1 MSFTSLTDADRRQM
15 LATIGVESVEELFAE
30 IPDAVRLDR
39 PLALEPALSEAE
51 LSAHMADLAGRNV
64 HVGQE
69 LSFLGAG
76 MYDHYVPAVVDTV
89 MQRGEFLTAYTP
101 YQPEMSQG
109 VLQAIFEYQTAICEL
124 TGMDV
129 SNASGYDG
137 MTVAADACYVAKLA
151 TGRSKVVLAEA
162 LNPQA
167 RQVVRTFA
175 PGFGMEV
182 VEGPHTGGATDP
194 DMIRAAAEG
203 AALVIFQQPNFLG
216 VLEDA
221 PALAEAVSSTG
232 ALAVAHVDPM
242 SLGVLEAPGRYG
254 CALAI
259 GEGQP
264 AGNYLSYGG
273 PHYGFLAARMQYAR
287 QLPGRIVGETN
298 DRDGRRGYV
307 LTLQTREQHIR
318 REKATSNITS
328 NQTLLALGGLVY
340 LSWLGPAGIAEV
352 GNRSHAL
359 AEHAKR
365 RLGLP
370 AAFDHPTL
378 REFVVRTGRPAREV
392 IDGCKRLGVHPGYAV
407 GRDYDGLDD
416 ALMMAFTER
425 RTVDEIERLAEALES
440 VGVELGGR

>member
-1 MSFTSLTDADRRQM
+1 VSFTSLTESDLAQM
-15 LATIGVESVEELFAE
+15 LETIGVSSVEELFAD
-30 IPDAVRLDR
+30 IPQALRLGRD
-39 PLALEPALSEAE
+39 LDVGPALTEQEAVAHLGE
-51 LSAHMADLAGRNV
+51 LAARNV
-64 HVGQE
+64 DVGRE

-76 MYDHYVPAVVDTV
+76 IYDHYVPAVVNAVLT
-89 MQRGEFLTAYTP
+89 RGEFLTAYTP

-151 TGRSKVVLAEA
+151 TGKQKVVIAQT

-182 VEGPHTGGATDP
+182 VEVPHDGGATDP
-194 DMIRAAAEG
+194 GRLRDAAEG

-221 PALAEAVSSTG
+221 PALAEAAAAAG
-232 ALAVAHVDPM
+232 AMPVAHVDPM
-242 SLGVLEAPGRYG
+242 SLGVLEAPGNYG
-254 CALAI
+254 CAMAI

-264 AGNYLSYGG
+264 AGNALSFGG
-273 PHYGFLAARMQYAR
+273 PHYGFLAAHMDYAR
-287 QLPGRIVGETN
+287 RLPGRIVGETV
-298 DRDGRRGYV
+298 DLRGERGYV

-340 LSWLGPAGIAEV
+340 LSWLGPQGLREV
-352 GNRSHAL
+352 GERSHAL
-359 AEHAKR
+359 AEYAKT

-370 AAFDHPTL
+370 PAFDRPSY
-378 REFVVRTGRPAREV
+378 REFVVRTGRPAAEV
-392 IDGCKRLGVHPGYAV
+392 IAAAKRKGVHPGYPV
-407 GRDYDGLDD
+407 GRDYEGLDD
-416 ALMMAFTER
+416 ALMVALTEK
-425 RTVDEIERLAEALES
+425 RTRADVDRLAEVLAE
-440 VGVELGGR
+440 VTETVQA